1 MLGAGYPMYP
11 RAGDWHRSCPA
22 CRLATHH
29 SSVPPV
35 ESLIPERHTLELMAL
50 PGGNGGKAL
59 GSSWDRGRLHWGQ
72 WLCRAGWYWN
82 VAIPRAL
89 LSAAKPW
96 LYLAQVRPQ
105 LGDIGSP
112 CPPAAPP
119 HSVLPQRLAA
129 APPGLSSHPTA
140 QPHFSGFELILSTPL
155 AAGCQ
160 LSILLPP
167 PSPPPSPPAAGKH
180 WPQLQDRLAASCPA
194 APGTGAWSS
203 TQNQSSNKERAATLQ
218 TPTGW
223 GAPSDAGEPS
233 FQQRWEN
240 VPLGPSWLHD
250 AGCWWLPMLRMRS
263 KWKLLTCA
271 GQEGTVEPPWHWAQ
285 ACRASSPATSQPLAG
300 SAA

>member
-29 SSVPPV
+29 SSMPPV

-72 WLCRAGWYWN
+72 WLCRAGWCWN

-105 LGDIGSP
+105 LGAIGSP

-119 HSVLPQRLAA
+119 HSVLPFPSASLQ
-129 APPGLSSHPTA
+129 PPPASPPTLQHSHIFLGLSSFFPLPSLLA
-140 QPHFSGFELILSTPL
+140 ANFPSCCPPPLPPHRLPLQGSIGHSCRTDSQHHVQQHQELGHGAAPRTKAATRREQQLCKHRQAGERRVMRESPAFNRDGKTSPWALLGCTML
-155 AAGCQ
+155 AAGG
-160 LSILLPP
+160 
-167 PSPPPSPPAAGKH
+167 SPCSG
-180 WPQLQDRLAASCPA
+180 C
-194 APGTGAWSS
+194 GANGNS
-203 TQNQSSNKERAATLQ
+203 
-218 TPTGW
+218 
-223 GAPSDAGEPS
+223 
-233 FQQRWEN
+233 
-240 VPLGPSWLHD
+240 
-250 AGCWWLPMLRMRS
+250 
-263 KWKLLTCA
+263 
-271 GQEGTVEPPWHWAQ
+271 
-285 ACRASSPATSQPLAG
+285 
-300 SAA
+300 

>member
-72 WLCRAGWYWN
+72 WLCRAGWCWN

-105 LGDIGSP
+105 LGATGSP

-119 HSVLPQRLAA
+119 HSVLPFPSASLQ
-129 APPGLSSHPTA
+129 PPPASPPTLQHSHIFLGLSSFFPL
-140 QPHFSGFELILSTPL
+140 PSLL
-155 AAGCQ
+155 AANFPSCC
-160 LSILLPP
+160 PP
-167 PSPPPSPPAAGKH
+167 PLSPPIASRCREALATAAGQTRSITSSSTRNWGMEQHPEPK
-180 WPQLQDRLAASCPA
+180 QQQGESSNSANTDRL
-194 APGTGAWSS
+194 
-203 TQNQSSNKERAATLQ
+203 
-218 TPTGW
+218 
-223 GAPSDAGEPS
+223 
-233 FQQRWEN
+233 
-240 VPLGPSWLHD
+240 
-250 AGCWWLPMLRMRS
+250 
-263 KWKLLTCA
+263 
-271 GQEGTVEPPWHWAQ
+271 
-285 ACRASSPATSQPLAG
+285 G
-300 SAA
+300 SAE